1 MNKTLYIGIDVH
13 KASISASVAENE
25 RNGEIRFLGNIP
37 NTPDALVQLAK
48 KLEHHNAHLNFCYEA
63 GPCGYVIHRQLTS
76 LGYDCSVVAPSKI
89 PHAAADRVK
98 TDRLDSQKLAR
109 LHRAGDLTAVWIPD
123 ETHEAMRDLTRARVD
138 AMLELKRARSQLQ
151 AFLLRNGRTYE
162 DGRYWTKRHTRWLAA
177 LKFEQSVHRI
187 VHHDYLE
194 TVWAAQDREDRLVR
208 GIREALPY
216 WSLGN
221 VAEAVRGM
229 RGFQT
234 IASTTLIA
242 CIGDLTRFDTAKGL
256 MNYVGLTPSE
266 HSSGPKVR
274 RGGIT
279 KTGSSEARRMLI
291 EAAWCYR
298 HPPRIGEKKSDHL
311 VDVPRPAREIAWKA
325 QSRLCPRYQ
334 KLRMR
339 GKEPGKVATAI
350 ARELCG
356 FVWAIGQKVPLRSN
370 MGAL

>member
-1 MNKTLYIGIDVH
+1 MNKTLYIGLDVDQ
-13 KASISASVAENE
+13 ASISVSVAENE
-25 RNGEIRFLGNIP
+25 RNGEIRFLGNIS
-37 NTPDALVQLAK
+37 NTPVALTQLVK
-48 KLEHHNAHLNFCYEA
+48 KLAHHNARLDFCYEA
-63 GPCGYVIHRQLTS
+63 GPCGYVIHRQLTG
-76 LGYDCSVVAPSKI
+76 LGYNCTVVAPSKI
-89 PHAAADRVK
+89 PQAVADRVK

-109 LHRAGDLTAVWIPD
+109 LHRAGDLTAVWVPD

-138 AMLELKRARSQLQ
+138 AMHEIKRTRAQLQ
-151 AFLLRNGRTYE
+151 AFLLRNGRTY
-162 DGRYWTKRHTRWLAA
+162 DGNYWTKAHIRWLAS
-177 LKFEQSVHRI
+177 LKFDQSVHRI

-194 TVWAAQDREDRLVR
+194 AVWAAQDREERLIR
-208 GIREALPY
+208 GIREALPH

-256 MNYVGLTPSE
+256 MNYVGLTPCE
-266 HSSGPKVR
+266 YSSGSKVC
-274 RGGIT
+274 RGGIS

-298 HPPRIGEKKSDHL
+298 HPPVIGARKSDHL
-311 VDVPRPAREIAWKA
+311 VDVPRSAREIAWKA

-356 FVWAIGQKVPLRSN
+356 FIWAIGQEVPPRVN
-370 MGAL
+370 IGAL